1 MEGYSELHSSQ
12 HKVGLKWIGDLGGCL
27 ACSRKG
33 DILNKHFN
41 SIIGHLFYGG
51 YYIKGMNSK
60 LLNIYLVKQ
69 SINIF

>member
-51 YYIKGMNSK
+51 YYIKE
-60 LLNIYLVKQ
+60 
-69 SINIF
+69 